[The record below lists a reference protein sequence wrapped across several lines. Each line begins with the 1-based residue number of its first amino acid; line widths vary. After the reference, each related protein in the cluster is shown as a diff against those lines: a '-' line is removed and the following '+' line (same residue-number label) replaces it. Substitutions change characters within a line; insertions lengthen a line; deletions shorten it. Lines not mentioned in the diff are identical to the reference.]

1 MREVIIAKF
10 IISDNYFI
18 FSSDKE
24 QIGAKRRKKI
34 PHFSDYLGGGG
45 GGGGGPGMGG
55 AGGGGG
61 GFNFGAFGF
70 LAPTIGFL
78 PNYTNSGTSQSG
90 NQGEQFTYCCL
101 LSCLM
106 EPIDF
111 IVPSICLVTYH
122 RSQSLFGRET

>member
-1 MREVIIAKF
+1 MQNVL
-10 IISDNYFI
+10 ISDIYFI

-45 GGGGGPGMGG
+45 GGGGPGMGG

-61 GFNFGAFGF
+61 GFNFGAFSF
-70 LAPTIGFL
+70 LGPTIGFL

-106 EPIDF
+106 
-111 IVPSICLVTYH
+111 VTN
-122 RSQSLFGRET
+122 RSHSA